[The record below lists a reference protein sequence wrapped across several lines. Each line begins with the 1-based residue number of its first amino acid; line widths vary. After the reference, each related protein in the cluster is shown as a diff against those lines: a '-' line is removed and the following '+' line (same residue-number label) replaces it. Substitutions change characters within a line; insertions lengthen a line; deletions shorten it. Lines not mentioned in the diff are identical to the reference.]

1 MKVSSTVS
9 TPTVLWTIAA
19 IIILAGVGLYVVRSS
34 SNEGARRVPSPL
46 VRVSPPTRQTVS
58 HTLDFTG
65 DVVAIQQA
73 AIFSKVTGNLEQIFV
88 DIGSP
93 VRQNQR
99 LALID
104 TTVLHQQYLLTHAT
118 YENARINFQRTT
130 ELFQQ
135 NLVSAQDRDN
145 AEAAMKVARA
155 NFEVAT
161 TQLGYA
167 HIVAPFSGFITNRY
181 LDPGALVTLNN
192 STIFTL
198 MDINRMK
205 IAVNVLEKDVPLVTT
220 GKEATITVDA
230 YPGRV
235 FRGSVTRRSEALDVA
250 TRTMAVEIEI
260 PNPDHLLKPGMFANV
275 HILVASHADAITVPT
290 EAIMKDDSG
299 SYVYTVERDTAR
311 LIRIAPGG
319 TQNSHTEVLSG
330 LSGQEAIITTGQQFA
345 RDGIAVSVQH

>member
-1 MKVSSTVS
+1 MKSSPRLTTS
-9 TPTVLWTIAA
+9 TVLWIIAG
-19 IIILAGVGLYVVRSS
+19 IVIVGGAALYVVRSS
-34 SNEGARRVPSPL
+34 SPDGSRRLPAPL
-46 VRVSPPTRQTVS
+46 VRLTPPERQTVVQ
-58 HTLDFTG
+58 TVDFTG

-73 AIFSKVTGNLEQIFV
+73 NIFAKVTGNLEQIYV

-93 VRQNQR
+93 VRQYQR

-118 YENARINFQRTT
+118 YENARINSQRTT

-145 AEAAMKVARA
+145 AEAAMKVAKA
-155 NFEVAT
+155 NFEVAS

-167 HIVAPFSGFITNRY
+167 NIVAPFSGYITSRY

-198 MDINRMK
+198 MDIDRMK
-205 IAVNVLEKDVPLVTT
+205 IAVNVLEKDVPLITA
-220 GKEATITVDA
+220 GKAATITVDA

-235 FRGSVTRRSEALDVA
+235 FNGTVTRRSEALDVA

-260 PNPDHLLKPGMFANV
+260 PNTDHMLKPGMFANV
-275 HILVASHADAITVPT
+275 HILVAEHRNAIAVPT
-290 EAIMKDDSG
+290 ESIMKDDSG
-299 SYVYTVERDTAR
+299 SYVYTVVSDTAR
-311 LIRIAPGG
+311 LIRITPGG
-319 TQNSHTEVLSG
+319 VQGLQTEVVDG
-330 LSGQEAIITTGQQFA
+330 LRGNEPIITTGQQFA